1 MPAALPSQRGGVV
14 GGKQPAA
21 PPQPPFPPGGVGAV
35 QHLDDVADAE
45 AQLVV
50 LLRREVVQ
58 RPHLECGRPLW
69 GKQKRERIKT
79 LQLGDAAKVLSELLR
94 WKTINLHLLSIL
106 LLK

>member
-1 MPAALPSQRGGVV
+1 MADVHGLLCSFPVHGRCTSAAVAAALPSQRGGVV
-14 GGKQPAA
+14 GGKQPDA
-21 PPQPPFPPGGVGAV
+21 PPQPPFPPGAVGAV

-69 GKQKRERIKT
+69 GKKKRERIKT
-79 LQLGDAAKVLSELLR
+79 RQLGDAA
-94 WKTINLHLLSIL
+94 
-106 LLK
+106 

>member
-1 MPAALPSQRGGVV
+1 MAAALPSQRGGVV

-58 RPHLECGRPLW
+58 RPHLECRRPLKKK
-69 GKQKRERIKT
+69 KQEKMKT
-79 LQLGDAAKVLSELLR
+79 RQLGDAA
-94 WKTINLHLLSIL
+94 
-106 LLK
+106 